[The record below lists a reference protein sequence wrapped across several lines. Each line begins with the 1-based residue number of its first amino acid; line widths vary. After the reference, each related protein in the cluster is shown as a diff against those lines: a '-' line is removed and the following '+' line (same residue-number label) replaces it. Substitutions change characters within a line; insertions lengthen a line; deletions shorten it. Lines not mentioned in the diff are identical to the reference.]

1 VLLFMVVVRCIRLQ
15 RLRGDMILIRSGNR
29 FVRTRD
35 LRIDSV
41 PTIVG
46 GTQESSKR
54 QAALKRAEERIRKE
68 SK

>member
-1 VLLFMVVVRCIRLQ
+1 
-15 RLRGDMILIRSGNR
+15 MILIRSGNR

-46 GTQESSKR
+46 GTKESKNDSKR